1 MRDLI
6 TKDLGWKIFSVA
18 LAIIVWLTVQTIRRE
33 IVSGTTP
40 LSATMTRTFEKLP
53 IIVVSA
59 AADVRAVKVNPEF
72 AQVTVNGRPESI
84 RALTGRE
91 IHVLVDL
98 TEIEPARDLRKR
110 VDVSAP
116 AGLTITHIVP
126 ADVEI
131 LIPPKPEASK

>member
-6 TKDLGWKIFSVA
+6 TKDLGWKLFSVA
-18 LAIIVWLTVQTIRRE
+18 LAIIVWLTVQTLRRE
-33 IVSGTTP
+33 VATGTAP

-53 IIVVSA
+53 ITVVSA

-72 AQVTVNGRPESI
+72 AQVTVSGRPESI
-84 RALTGRE
+84 RALTGRDF
-91 IHVLVDL
+91 HVMVDL
-98 TEIEPARDLRKR
+98 TESEPARDLRKR

-126 ADVEI
+126 VEVEV
-131 LIPPKPEASK
+131 LVPQKPEASK